1 MVNYIPV
8 LSSLDLSEF
17 QEHCEKDA
25 EEFETKFIAL
35 FGTDSKADCPK
46 VPVFD
51 FAPTV

>member
-1 MVNYIPV
+1 MVNYIPA
-8 LSSLDLSEF
+8 LSPLDLGEF

-35 FGTDSKADCPK
+35 FGSDSKADCPK